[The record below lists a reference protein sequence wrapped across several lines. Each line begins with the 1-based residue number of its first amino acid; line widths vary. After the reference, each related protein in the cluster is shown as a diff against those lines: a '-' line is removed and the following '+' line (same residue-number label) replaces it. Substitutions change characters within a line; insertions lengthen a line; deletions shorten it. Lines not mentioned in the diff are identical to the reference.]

1 MKQNGTKKLFI
12 IVMLIAIVVL
22 LADNVSATD
31 LNRLQ
36 LTPTNQT
43 SNTTTNTA
51 NTTANTTTNTT
62 TNTTRNTVTPTLNQ
76 NRVTNNAGS
85 SYNNQNLPQTG
96 VVDDIAVTAL
106 VAICT
111 VFAIFTYKKIRD
123 YKNL

>member
-1 MKQNGTKKLFI
+1 MKQNGTKKLSI

-51 NTTANTTTNTT
+51 NTTTNTT
-62 TNTTRNTVTPTLNQ
+62 RNTTRNTVTPTLNQ

>member
-43 SNTTTNTA
+43 SNTTTN
-51 NTTANTTTNTT
+51 TANTTTNTT

>member
-51 NTTANTTTNTT
+51 NTTTNTT
-62 TNTTRNTVTPTLNQ
+62 RNTTRNTVTPTLNQ

>member
-51 NTTANTTTNTT
+51 NTTANTT

>member
-1 MKQNGTKKLFI
+1 MKQNGTKKLSI

-51 NTTANTTTNTT
+51 NTTANTT